1 MAVEFAMISPLLF
14 AMVFGAIE
22 YSFILFSYSTMQ
34 FGANVVSRQLSVN
47 KVTLAGV
54 PDSVKTYLP
63 SWFKDTATISVTQS
77 DPTNPRTNV
86 VKVRVTL
93 PVSAATPISFF
104 TRSATW
110 TLTAD
115 ASLNQEIP
123 YED

>member
-1 MAVEFAMISPLLF
+1 
-14 AMVFGAIE
+14 MVFGAIE

-47 KVTLAGV
+47 KVALSGV
-54 PDSVKTYLP
+54 PAAVKTYLP
-63 SWFKDTATISVTQS
+63 SWFRDYATIAVTQS
-77 DPTNPRTNV
+77 DPANPRTNV

-93 PVSAATPISFF
+93 PVTSATPISLFS
-104 TRSATW
+104 RSATW
-110 TLTAD
+110 MLTAD